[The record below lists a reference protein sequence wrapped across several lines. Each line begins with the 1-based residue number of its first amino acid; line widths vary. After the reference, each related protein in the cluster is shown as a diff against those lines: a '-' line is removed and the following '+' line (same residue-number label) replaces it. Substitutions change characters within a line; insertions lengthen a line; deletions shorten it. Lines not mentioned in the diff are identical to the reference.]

1 MKDAGFFIF
10 FMIVLWIL
18 WFVMVKSE
26 GRERVDGTFVTMP
39 SERES
44 EVKNATPQ
52 ELIPPSFR

>member
-26 GRERVDGTFVTMP
+26 GRERVDGTFVTIP
-39 SERES
+39 SEGQS
-44 EVKNATPQ
+44 EVKNATTQ
-52 ELIPPSFR
+52 ELIPAQFR

>member
-26 GRERVDGTFVTMP
+26 GRERVDGTFVTVP
-39 SERES
+39 FDGQS
-44 EVKNATPQ
+44 EVKNVPPQ
-52 ELIPPSFR
+52 ELVPASFR